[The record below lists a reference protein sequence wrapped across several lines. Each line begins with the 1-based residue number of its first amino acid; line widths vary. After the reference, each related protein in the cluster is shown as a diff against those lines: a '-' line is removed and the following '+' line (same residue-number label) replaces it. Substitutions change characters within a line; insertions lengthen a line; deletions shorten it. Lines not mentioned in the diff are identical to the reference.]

1 MSNPAVSPPAA
12 VAALLNGQTLASV
25 TLASG
30 TNLFSGPER
39 PKSQGIPSQALF
51 CCEYDGPAPSPFLGQ
66 STDLRT
72 FKVQLLIRGKPGD
85 YDGTKALADACV
97 PPLQRAIPSGYID
110 CLCLSSGPGYLGRNQ
125 NDEPRFSLNLQLRF
139 KG

>member
-1 MSNPAVSPPAA
+1 MSNPATSPPAA

-25 TLASG
+25 TLATG

-39 PKSQGIPSQALF
+39 PKSQGIPSRAVF

-66 STDLRT
+66 STDLRF
-72 FKVQLLIRGKPGD
+72 FKVQVLIRGNPGD
-85 YDGTKALADACV
+85 YDGTKALADACI
-97 PPLQRAIPSGYID
+97 PRLQRAAPSGYID
-110 CLCLSSGPGYLGRNQ
+110 CRTLTSDPNYLGRSPS
-125 NDEPRFSLNLQLRF
+125 DEPRFSINTLLRF